1 MCVHVCIRRC
11 VSLYLFVNAL
21 LVAMYAGVCIYA
33 CMYEH
38 VYVCMQLHLYISI
51 YGYVCTCLDIIYKHT
66 CVAMYVNA
74 CACVYVLIYVRAT

>member
-51 YGYVCTCLDIIYKHT
+51 YGYICLYLSRYYI
-66 CVAMYVNA
+66 
-74 CACVYVLIYVRAT
+74 